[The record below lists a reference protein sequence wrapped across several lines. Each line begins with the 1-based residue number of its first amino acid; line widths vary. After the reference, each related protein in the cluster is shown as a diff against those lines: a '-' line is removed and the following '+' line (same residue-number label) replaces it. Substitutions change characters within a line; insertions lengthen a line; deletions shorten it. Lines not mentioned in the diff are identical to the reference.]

1 MLQVTPPSVDF
12 HTPSPCDTLPRTV
25 ISPPPTYTT
34 LGSDG
39 ATATAPIEPP
49 KVPSLMFFQLSPPSV
64 VFHTP
69 PPVEPK

>member
-1 MLQVTPPSVDF
+1 
-12 HTPSPCDTLPRTV
+12 
-25 ISPPPTYTT
+25 

-49 KVPSLMFFQLSPPSV
+49 KKPSETFFQLSPPSI

-69 PPVEPK
+69 PPVAPK